1 MGRLLSF
8 TPRSLIMG
16 VLVKDPALLEPVVS
30 RLETHYG
37 PVLNQSALTLF
48 TYTDYYD
55 REMGSK
61 PYRCYL
67 QFKTLVDP
75 ARLSAIKR
83 ETNELEDLYRVDAK
97 REVNLDPGL
106 LCLENLILATTKNRS
121 HRIPLSDGIYAEVTL
136 HYENHAFHGLKW
148 TYADYQSEGVRT
160 LFEQFRDDY
169 RQQLKQEG
177 GLCT

>member
-1 MGRLLSF
+1 
-8 TPRSLIMG
+8 MG

-30 RLETHYG
+30 RLETRYV

-106 LCLENLILATTKNRS
+106 LCL
-121 HRIPLSDGIYAEVTL
+121 RISFSPPRRIAVIASPSVTA
-136 HYENHAFHGLKW
+136 YTPK
-148 TYADYQSEGVRT
+148 
-160 LFEQFRDDY
+160 
-169 RQQLKQEG
+169 
-177 GLCT
+177 